1 MTTGE
6 KVARKRLSLVDV
18 ATVMGNVSK
27 PSEIMLYSQQLFFEI
42 HRNDQRFGSE
52 RLLNRLLRSKTPHRK
67 RVGELEET
75 SILSYSQSHPTHSL
89 HGAAQNLVYSGIQIS
104 SGGVH
109 GVWSRHILLTR
120 HEGLLRL
127 EQRYW
132 TNTRTFR
139 SSNAASGALQPEFRT
154 ATSRLNKPAPWLSW
168 TCSWSTASMVPGGFT
183 CSRSSTAT
191 AAMPLGSGT
200 SASSL

>member
-1 MTTGE
+1 MSTRQKTM
-6 KVARKRLSLVDV
+6 KKSC
-18 ATVMGNVSK
+18 
-27 PSEIMLYSQQLFFEI
+27 LYR
-42 HRNDQRFGSE
+42 H
-52 RLLNRLLRSKTPHRK
+52 
-67 RVGELEET
+67 RVGFLGVAKLPQTQIHGRRHDHRREGCT
-75 SILSYSQSHPTHSL
+75 KKAQSGRRGHC
-89 HGAAQNLVYSGIQIS
+89 IS

-154 ATSRLNKPAPWLSW
+154 ATSRLNNPAPWLSW
-168 TCSWSTASMVPGGFT
+168 TCSWSTASRVPGGFT